1 MSRHSFGTD
10 IRRDISAKLLGQ
22 AVAAPGLDQRYWCS
36 LGTVCTVDPETGKKD
51 PTDSLAI
58 YNDSAGV
65 DVDVELEPLGQPVTC
80 KYAGVQAGEVT
91 VCAPIRP
98 GDIVLVECPDGDLYT
113 PVITKILHSRSHR
126 QPTDQGRP
134 IFDNN
139 RLLIHAASVPID
151 IRLAGTD
158 GMVQVLIEQ
167 DGTVTVTGAKVVLNS
182 DDTRLGGADA
192 SEPAMLGDSFTG
204 DLAGPMG
211 DVLTDLATLYGA
223 LSLGTP
229 VSTESIGTVLAGLAS
244 KKYLSPGVKVK

>member
-167 DGTVTVTGAKVVLNS
+167 DGTVTTTAKKIK
-182 DDTRLGGADA
+182 LGGTDA
-192 SEPAMLGDSFTG
+192 TEPLELGQTRNTAETEF
-204 DLAGPMG
+204 
-211 DVLTDLATLYGA
+211 LTDAAAAAAALEAAATADSTLSSLTGGFTDLGKA
-223 LSLGTP
+223 LTTFLGKLDTFLSK
-229 VSTESIGTVLAGLAS
+229 VSVT
-244 KKYLSPGVKVK
+244 K